1 MRIGKTVLLLATM
14 LLLLAARPSS
24 SLSAENT
31 IGVIMTGNVPYYDD
45 LHGALMAR
53 LRKEGIAGKT
63 EVIVQKPY
71 PDSISLSNAA
81 RKLIAMDVDA
91 IVVYGAPAALAVV
104 KEKTKIPMVYA
115 AVYEPIISRVKS
127 RYNTGISVKLSISS
141 LLRYLKALKHL
152 TTLGVVYNSG
162 EEDSVYQ
169 FMEISKLAEAQG
181 IKIEGINL
189 KRHQEAKEKL
199 ALKKMDALLLTG
211 SSVAHMAMNQVI
223 EYATEQRIPHASFL
237 LCRDS
242 RIIIALA
249 TSPVEQGDKT
259 AEKVIKILD
268 GVPPEKIK
276 PESSNEVELMFNLK
290 EATAMGW
297 KLPMDL
303 VTEATR
309 LIK

>member
-31 IGVIMTGNVPYYDD
+31 IGVIMTGNIPYYDD
-45 LHGALMAR
+45 LHGALMAK

-91 IVVYGAPAALAVV
+91 IVAYGAPAALAVV

-211 SSVAHMAMNQVI
+211 SSVAHMGMDQVV
-223 EYATEQRIPHASFL
+223 EYVKEQRIPLASFL
-237 LCRDS
+237 FGRDS
-242 RIIIALA
+242 RIIVGLT